1 MICHSFGSKEGLFH
15 TVLENA
21 YVDIRT
27 TEQKLNLDH
36 LDPKAALE
44 KLGRFTWAY
53 YLKNPEFI
61 ALVNSEN
68 LHRAKHLKKSEV
80 VKVYSR
86 KFVSVVE
93 TILRLVSV

>member
-21 YVDIRT
+21 CVDIRT
-27 TEQKLNLDH
+27 TEQKLNVDH

-53 YLKNPEFI
+53 YLKTP
-61 ALVNSEN
+61 NS
-68 LHRAKHLKKSEV
+68 SPW
-80 VKVYSR
+80 
-86 KFVSVVE
+86 
-93 TILRLVSV
+93 